1 MTVAKALYGKV
12 KLVDPLS
19 YDHRT
24 SYSNPLAPVP
34 GQQLSLYDQYRG
46 VSTPSPYYNAGAGL
60 GYTGYTSYAGYSG
73 SSVRSAEDVKNQ
85 IDGVFKGLRS
95 ATDLPEV
102 EPALA
107 MATKMY
113 RHQKQAL
120 YFLLEREK
128 QEDYSDNEKN
138 KLTSLWRVRQ
148 QLHRHPT
155 YLNVVTS
162 QETTL
167 KPTSML
173 GGILADD
180 VCSSLACLTSG
191 RYRNSQRPMLIRT
204 FSYRN

>member
-1 MTVAKALYGKV
+1 MAVAKSLHGKV
-12 KLVDPLS
+12 RLEDPIS
-19 YDHRT
+19 FDHRT
-24 SYSNPLAPVP
+24 RYSNPLLPAP
-34 GQQLSLYDQYRG
+34 GETLSPYDKWRG
-46 VSTPSPYYNAGAGL
+46 VSSTTQSLGGPGGPGIPPYS
-60 GYTGYTSYAGYSG
+60 YTGYAGYAGYNKST
-73 SSVRSAEDVKNQ
+73 VRSAEEIKNQ

-102 EPALA
+102 EPSAD
-107 MATKMY
+107 MASTMY

-162 QETTL
+162 QETTV
-167 KPTSML
+167 KPTSMR

-180 VCSSLACLTSG
+180 VSFFF
-191 RYRNSQRPMLIRT
+191 
-204 FSYRN
+204 FSV